1 MGTAINIS
9 MVGYV
14 GQQPETKQVGEQ
26 QVTSFSIAINRKSGD
41 KKSTLWVRVNCW
53 NKLSEIASEYVHKG
67 SMVQVNGEWLRPS
80 AYINQDGKPQTSLD
94 MDATRLTLLDRLEN
108 GNTGD
113 TPASDATGGD
123 IPF

>member
-41 KKSTLWVRVNCW
+41 KKSTLWIRVNCW
-53 NKLSEIASEYVHKG
+53 NKLSEIASEYVRKG
-67 SMVQVNGEWLRPS
+67 SLVQVNGEWLRPS

-108 GNTGD
+108 GNTSD
-113 TPASDATGGD
+113 TPATDATGGD

>member
-9 MVGYV
+9 IIGYV
-14 GQQPETKQVGEQ
+14 GKDPETKTVGEQ
-26 QVTSFSIAINRKSGD
+26 QVTSFSIAVNRKTGD
-41 KKSTLWVRVNCW
+41 KKATLWIRVNCW

-80 AYINQDGKPQTSLD
+80 GYIGNDGKPQVSLD

-108 GNTGD
+108 STGD
-113 TPASDATGGD
+113 TPSADTEGGD

>member
-9 MVGYV
+9 IIGYV
-14 GQQPETKQVGEQ
+14 GKDPETKTVGEQ
-26 QVTSFSIAINRKSGD
+26 QVTSFSIAVNRKSGD
-41 KKSTLWVRVNCW
+41 KKSTLWIRVNCW
-53 NKLSEIASEYVHKG
+53 NKLSEIAAEYVHKG

-80 AYINQDGKPQTSLD
+80 AYIGNDGTPQTSLD

-108 GNTGD
+108 GTGD
-113 TPASDATGGD
+113 TPSADAGGGD